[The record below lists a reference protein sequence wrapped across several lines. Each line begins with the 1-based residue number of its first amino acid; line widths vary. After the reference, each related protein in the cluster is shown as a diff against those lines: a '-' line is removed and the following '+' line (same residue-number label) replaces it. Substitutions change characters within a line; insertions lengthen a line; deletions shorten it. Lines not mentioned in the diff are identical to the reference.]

1 MRAVFLDRDGVICDN
16 RKDHVKSWSEFVFL
30 DGARTGLARLALL
43 EMPIVVVTNQAAINR
58 GTVSAGV
65 VDEIHRRMVKEM
77 EAEGGRVDSVYYCPH
92 RPDEHCACRKP
103 QPGLL
108 EQAATDFGIDLAE
121 SYLVGDAWTD
131 IQAGL
136 AVGCRCFLVLTGRGP
151 QQVVQTLRKA
161 KGRFVVVRDLA
172 AAATAI
178 LEAESCAGE
187 HRENGMSF
195 ALPRRAKLDGTGIG

>member
-1 MRAVFLDRDGVICDN
+1 
-16 RKDHVKSWSEFVFL
+16 
-30 DGARTGLARLALL
+30 
-43 EMPIVVVTNQAAINR
+43 
-58 GTVSAGV
+58 
-65 VDEIHRRMVKEM
+65 MVKEM
-77 EAEGGRVDSVYYCPH
+77 EAEGGRVDRVYYCPH

-136 AVGCRCFLVLTGRGP
+136 AVGCKCFLVLTGRGP
-151 QQVVQTLRKA
+151 QQVVQTFRKA
-161 KGRFVVVRDLA
+161 EGRFVVVRDLA

-178 LEAESCAGE
+178 FEAEGCAGE

-195 ALPRRAKLDGTGIG
+195 ALPRRAKLDSTGIG

>member
-16 RKDHVKSWSEFVFL
+16 RPDHVKSWSEFVFL

-43 EMPIVVVTNQAAINR
+43 GMPIVVVTNQAAINR

-65 VDEIHRRMVKEM
+65 VDEIHRRMIKEM
-77 EAEGGRVDSVYYCPH
+77 EAEGGRVDRVYYCPH

-136 AVGCRCFLVLTGRGP
+136 AVGCTCFLVLTGRG
-151 QQVVQTLRKA
+151 QQQGVQTLHKT

-178 LEAESCAGE
+178 LEAEGYAGE
-187 HRENGMSF
+187 RRADGMSF